1 MEIVGVIGQIQGFSV
16 LAAGLLISLAAL
28 GTGIGFG
35 LLGGKFLE
43 GVARQPELSALLMVR
58 MFIVA
63 GLLDAF
69 CCYFYR
75 VRLIPVLRCQPIPGC
90 STERCKSNNRR
101 RRLIKAEVY

>member
-1 MEIVGVIGQIQGFSV
+1 MEQASLLLANSAAQVHGMSV

-28 GTGIGFG
+28 GTAIGFG

-43 GVARQPELSALLMVR
+43 GVARQPELGPMLMVR

-69 CCYFYR
+69 AAISIVMGLFLFF
-75 VRLIPVLRCQPIPGC
+75 VSNPFAAAVLETTKTAVG
-90 STERCKSNNRR
+90 T
-101 RRLIKAEVY
+101 

>member
-1 MEIVGVIGQIQGFSV
+1 MEIVSIVGHVHGLSVI
-16 LAAGLLISLAAL
+16 AASLLISLAAL

-43 GVARQPELSALLMVR
+43 GVARQPELGPMLMIR

-69 CCYFYR
+69 AAISIVMGLYLFFASNPF
-75 VRLIPVLRCQPIPGC
+75 VAALLEVAKT
-90 STERCKSNNRR
+90 STG
-101 RRLIKAEVY
+101 AAT

>member
-1 MEIVGVIGQIQGFSV
+1 MEIVGIIGQIQGFSV

-43 GVARQPELSALLMVR
+43 GVARQPELGAMLMVR

-69 CCYFYR
+69 AAISIVFGLYLFFAANPFLAAALNA
-75 VRLIPVLRCQPIPGC
+75 V
-90 STERCKSNNRR
+90 
-101 RRLIKAEVY
+101 KAGTTG

>member
-1 MEIVGVIGQIQGFSV
+1 MEIVGIIGQVQGYSV

-43 GVARQPELSALLMVR
+43 GVARQPELGAMLMVR

-69 CCYFYR
+69 AAISIVFGLYLFFAANPF
-75 VRLIPVLRCQPIPGC
+75 LAAAL
-90 STERCKSNNRR
+90 EAA
-101 RRLIKAEVY
+101 KATTAG

>member
-1 MEIVGVIGQIQGFSV
+1 MEIVSIVGQVQGFSV
-16 LAAGLLISLAAL
+16 LAAGMLISLAAL

-43 GVARQPELSALLMVR
+43 GVARQPELGPMLMIR

-69 CCYFYR
+69 AAISIVMGLF
-75 VRLIPVLRCQPIPGC
+75 LFFATNPFLNAVLNVAVKQ
-90 STERCKSNNRR
+90 
-101 RRLIKAEVY
+101 

>member
-1 MEIVGVIGQIQGFSV
+1 MEIVGMIGQVQGFSV
-16 LAAGLLISLAAL
+16 LGAALLISLAAL

-43 GVARQPELSALLMVR
+43 GVARQPELGTMLMVR

-69 CCYFYR
+69 AAISIVFGLYLFFAANPF
-75 VRLIPVLRCQPIPGC
+75 LAAALSAAKGPITG
-90 STERCKSNNRR
+90 
-101 RRLIKAEVY
+101 

>member
-1 MEIVGVIGQIQGFSV
+1 MEVVSVVGLVHGYSVI
-16 LAAGLLISLAAL
+16 AASLLISLAAL

-43 GVARQPELSALLMVR
+43 GVARQPELGPMLMIR

-69 CCYFYR
+69 AAISIVMGLYLFFASNPF
-75 VRLIPVLRCQPIPGC
+75 VGAVLDVA
-90 STERCKSNNRR
+90 
-101 RRLIKAEVY
+101 KASAGTA

>member
-1 MEIVGVIGQIQGFSV
+1 MEITSIIGQVQSFSV

-43 GVARQPELSALLMVR
+43 GVARQPELQAMLMIR

-69 CCYFYR
+69 AAISIVMGLLLFFATNPF
-75 VRLIPVLRCQPIPGC
+75 LATAI
-90 STERCKSNNRR
+90 NA
-101 RRLIKAEVY
+101 IKPAAGA